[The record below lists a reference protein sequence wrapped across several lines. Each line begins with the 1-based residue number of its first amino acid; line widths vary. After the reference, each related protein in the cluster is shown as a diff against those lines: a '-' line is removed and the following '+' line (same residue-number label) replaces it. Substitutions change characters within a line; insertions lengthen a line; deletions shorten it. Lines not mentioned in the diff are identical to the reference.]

1 MYMSSNGKE
10 SKRIYLDYAATT
22 PVDARVAKAMKRYE
36 SQDFG
41 NPSSIH
47 EEGVVAK
54 KAMES
59 ARKKVAALFS
69 AHGDEIVFTSG
80 GTESNNLAILGF
92 LQALLAS
99 GRPLHKCHAI
109 TSVIEHSSVL
119 ECFRELE
126 KKGVVVD
133 YAPVTD
139 KGIVDLKAFK
149 KLLRPTT
156 ALVSIQYA
164 NNEIGTIQPIRDIA
178 KLIRHY
184 KKNTDD
190 RTQTSDKKIQG
201 SRKIIFHTDASQ
213 AVQYLTMNTQMLGVD
228 MATIDGHKMYG
239 PKGVGAL
246 YVRRGVLLQPI
257 LFGGRQEGG
266 LRSTTENVSAIV
278 GLAEAC
284 EISATVRDAETKRL
298 SVLRDYFFEQITHA
312 VPNASINGDRDAR
325 LPNNINI
332 SILNLDAEYAV
343 LQFDVAGI
351 ACSTK
356 SSCLTHDSLSY
367 VIFALDSNRERAETS
382 LRFTLGRSTTKKEI
396 DATVLMLK
404 KIVGKW

>member
-1 MYMSSNGKE
+1 MSSNGKE

-41 NPSSIH
+41 NPSSIYQ
-47 EEGVVAK
+47 EGVVAK
-54 KAMES
+54 KAVEG

-126 KKGVVVD
+126 KKGVSVD

-139 KGIVDLKAFK
+139 RGIVDLKVFK

-156 ALVSIQYA
+156 VLVSIQYV

-178 KLIRHY
+178 KLIRQY
-184 KKNTDD
+184 NKIDNSQYTTNNQSKKEK
-190 RTQTSDKKIQG
+190 R
-201 SRKIIFHTDASQ
+201 IIFHTDASQ
-213 AVQYLTMNTQMLGVD
+213 AAQYLTMNTQVLGVD

-298 SVLRDYFFEQITHA
+298 SVLRDYFFEQIIQA

-332 SILNLDAEYAV
+332 SILNLNAEYAV

-367 VIFALDSNRERAETS
+367 VIFALEGNRERAETS

-396 DATVLMLK
+396 DTTVSVLK
-404 KIVGKW
+404 KIVGKG